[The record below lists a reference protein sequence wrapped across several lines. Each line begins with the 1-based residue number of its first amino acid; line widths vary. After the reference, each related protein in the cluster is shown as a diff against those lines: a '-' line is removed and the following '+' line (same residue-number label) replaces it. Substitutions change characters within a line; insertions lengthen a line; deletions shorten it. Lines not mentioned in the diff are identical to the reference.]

1 MSDKSK
7 KLNRL
12 ASALALVLSVVLIT
26 LLHYHTTAAGNFLL
40 HEISQRLYYVPIVYA
55 AYSFGVRGSVA
66 TSLLSGAV
74 YLLHISEHESDTQA
88 AILNQ
93 YAEVLMFQVV
103 AVVTGVLA
111 RAERRQRRRFEK
123 ASADLAAA
131 YQELRDTVGL
141 LIRADRLK
149 SVGELAAAIVHEIKN
164 PLSAIKG
171 AAQIIEK
178 EIPAES
184 PRRAFVT
191 IIEDEVDRLNRLV
204 GEFLNF
210 AKPRQPV
217 KMPSDLNQLIKSV
230 VAFTSKEAEK
240 SGVRLVPNL
249 DEELPSALVDSEQV
263 KQVLLNLIINAV
275 HATPQGGVVEVG
287 SRRGGEF
294 AELTVRDYG
303 SGVETG
309 IRGRIF
315 DPFFTTKPEGS
326 GLGLSVACQLTKQHG
341 GEIELVDVDGPGS
354 LFVVRLPLS
363 AETSRDGVGI
373 GDKTSEPTAEAAGLA
388 AASKPDKV

>member
-7 KLNRL
+7 KLNRV
-12 ASALALVLSVVLIT
+12 ASALALVLSVALIT

-66 TSLLSGAV
+66 ISLLSGAV
-74 YLLHISEHESDTQA
+74 YLLHISEHGSDSQA

-103 AVVTGVLA
+103 GVVTGLLA
-111 RAERRQRRRFEK
+111 RAERRQRQRFEK

-131 YQELRDTVGL
+131 YQELRNTVGL

-149 SVGELAAAIVHEIKN
+149 SLGELAAAIVHEIKN

-184 PRRAFVT
+184 PRRGFVT
-191 IIEDEVDRLNRLV
+191 IIEEEVDRLNRLV

-210 AKPRQPV
+210 ARPRQPV
-217 KMPSDLNQLIKSV
+217 KMSSDLNQLIRTV

-240 SGVRLVPNL
+240 SSVRLAANL
-249 DEELPSALVDSEQV
+249 DEDLPSALFDAEQI

-287 SRRGGEF
+287 SRRAGEC

-303 SGVETG
+303 VGVEPG

-326 GLGLSVACQLTKQHG
+326 GLGLSVAHQLIKQHE
-341 GEIELVDVDGPGS
+341 GEIELADVDGPGS
-354 LFVVRLPLS
+354 LFVVRLPV
-363 AETSRDGVGI
+363 ATHTSQDGAGTC
-373 GDKTSEPTAEAAGLA
+373 DKTGKAAQETAGLA
-388 AASKPDKV
+388 ATGKSDIV